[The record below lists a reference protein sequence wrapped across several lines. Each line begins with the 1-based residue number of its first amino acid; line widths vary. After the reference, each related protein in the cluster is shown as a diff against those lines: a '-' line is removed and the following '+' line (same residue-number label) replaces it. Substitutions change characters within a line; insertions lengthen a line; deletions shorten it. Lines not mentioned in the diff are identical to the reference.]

1 MDDEHAYACL
11 VAPTV
16 CVWPDVCRGCLC
28 SDHGVVYVDVAG
40 NKICEMSAGT
50 HEALEFAG
58 TSINFR
64 SGKFGY
70 SICPTFR
77 RGHAEF
83 FCEFW
88 HETLLKIG
96 HMGYC
101 D

>member
-1 MDDEHAYACL
+1 M
-11 VAPTV
+11 
-16 CVWPDVCRGCLC
+16 
-28 SDHGVVYVDVAG
+28 
-40 NKICEMSAGT
+40 ICEMSAGT
-50 HEALEFAG
+50 HEAIEFAG

-64 SGKFGY
+64 SGKFGC